1 MPRPRG
7 RRPAIRLSVSLPV
20 HHHAVL
26 LRLAEEEDQSLAG
39 MVRKAVA
46 EYVARSEAQSQVELP
61 LSRGGQR
68 RSA

>member
-7 RRPAIRLSVSLPV
+7 RKPAVRFTISLPPG
-20 HHHAVL
+20 HHAVL
-26 LRLAEEEDQSLAG
+26 LRLAEREDQSLAG

-46 EYVARSEAQSQVELP
+46 EYVGRHEADSQAELP
-61 LSRGGQR
+61 LSAGRER

>member
-7 RRPAIRLSVSLPV
+7 RKPAVRLTISLPPV
-20 HHHAVL
+20 HHAVL
-26 LRLAEEEDQSLAG
+26 LRLAEQEDQSIAG

-46 EYVARSEAQSQVELP
+46 EYVARSEAGSQVELP
-61 LSRGGQR
+61 LPQGRER

>member
-7 RRPAIRLSVSLPV
+7 RRPAVRLSVSLPI

-26 LRLAEEEDQSLAG
+26 LRLAEEQDQSLAG

-46 EYVARSEAQSQVELP
+46 DYVQRTEAANQPELP
-61 LSRGGQR
+61 LPQGGER

>member
-7 RRPAIRLSVSLPV
+7 RRPVVRLSVSLPAQ
-20 HHHAVL
+20 HHAVL
-26 LRLAEEEDQSLAG
+26 LRLAEQEDHSLAG

-46 EYVARSEAQSQVELP
+46 EYVARSEAQSQAELP
-61 LSRGGQR
+61 LSLSGQR